1 MSAYEAAKIVV
12 GNTTIFNLTLAGSHG
27 FLLHQA
33 QFMVQLNHYRVAPTR
48 QLCRQ
53 LALRSSLLI
62 TFLLWATVI
71 SGHEMTPAY
80 PVVKPSHVADV
91 VKVEMSL
98 FNSREEIEYYQIEL
112 FDLNW
117 MNIPFST
124 TYRIM
129 KIGYKEKK
137 SFNVYIRKKDMNEA
151 VYLCTTSKVKKTNQS
166 RTLVSSKI
174 CSRLDGEP
182 A

>member
-1 MSAYEAAKIVV
+1 MLSRI
-12 GNTTIFNLTLAGSHG
+12 TIA
-27 FLLHQA
+27 FLIWGTCA
-33 QFMVQLNHYRVAPTR
+33 IP
-48 QLCRQ
+48 
-53 LALRSSLLI
+53 
-62 TFLLWATVI
+62 
-71 SGHEMTPAY
+71 HEMTPAY
-80 PVVKPSHVADV
+80 PEVKMSHVKDV

-98 FNSREEIEYYQIEL
+98 FNSREEIRYYQIDL

-129 KIGYKEKK
+129 KIEYKEHQA
-137 SFNVYIRKKDMNEA
+137 FDVYIRKKDMPEA
-151 VYLCTTSKVKKTNQS
+151 VYLCTTSKVRKTNQS
-166 RTLVSSKI
+166 RTLISSRI

>member
-1 MSAYEAAKIVV
+1 
-12 GNTTIFNLTLAGSHG
+12 
-27 FLLHQA
+27 
-33 QFMVQLNHYRVAPTR
+33 MVQLNHCREALTLPSYRQVA
-48 QLCRQ
+48 
-53 LALRSSLLI
+53 LLSKLTI
-62 TFLLWATVI
+62 AFLVWGACAT
-71 SGHEMTPAY
+71 SHEMTPAY
-80 PVVKPSHVADV
+80 PEVKMSHVKNV

-98 FNSREEIEYYQIEL
+98 FNSREEIKYYQIDL

-129 KIGYKEKK
+129 KIEYKEHQA
-137 SFNVYIRKKDMNEA
+137 FDVYIRKKDMPEA

-166 RTLVSSKI
+166 RTLISSRI
-174 CSRLDGEP
+174 CSRLDGPP

>member
-1 MSAYEAAKIVV
+1 MLNRAVIAFIFWANVVSA
-12 GNTTIFNLTLAGSHG
+12 
-27 FLLHQA
+27 
-33 QFMVQLNHYRVAPTR
+33 
-48 QLCRQ
+48 
-53 LALRSSLLI
+53 
-62 TFLLWATVI
+62 
-71 SGHEMTPAY
+71 HEMTPAY
-80 PVVKPSHVADV
+80 PVIKPSHVTDV

-117 MNIPFST
+117 KNIPFST

-129 KIGYKEKK
+129 KVQYKEKK
-137 SFNVYIRKKDMNEA
+137 SFNVYIHKNDLPEA
-151 VYLCTTSKVKKTNQS
+151 VFLCTTSKLRKHNQS

-174 CSRLDGEP
+174 CSRLDGMP

>member
-1 MSAYEAAKIVV
+1 
-12 GNTTIFNLTLAGSHG
+12 
-27 FLLHQA
+27 
-33 QFMVQLNHYRVAPTR
+33 MVQLNHYRAALTLR
-48 QLCRQ
+48 LCR
-53 LALRSSLLI
+53 LVALLSKVI
-62 TFLLWATVI
+62 TLGMLVTFSA
-71 SGHEMTPAY
+71 SAHEMTPAY
-80 PVVKPSHVADV
+80 PEVKTSHVKDV

-98 FNSREEIEYYQIEL
+98 FNSREEIRYYQIDL

-129 KIGYKEKK
+129 QVEYKEHK
-137 SFNVYIRKKDMNEA
+137 SFDVYIRKRDMPEA
-151 VYLCTTSKVKKTNQS
+151 VYLCTTSKVRKTNQS
-166 RTLVSSKI
+166 RTLISSRI